1 MGRNI
6 SATMK
11 NYMQQYKI
19 LDDTVYLSK
28 KVYIFNK

>member
-11 NYMQQYKI
+11 NYMQKYKK
-19 LDDTVYLSK
+19 LDDTVYLNK